1 MLLSFSR
8 GKDAIAAY
16 LALRADG
23 IDVIPY
29 HLYLVPGLEFVAES
43 LAYYE
48 KVFGVRI
55 INMPHPS
62 LYRWLN
68 NAVFQPPERLSA
80 IEAAELP
87 EFDYEDV
94 RRVCCED
101 YGLDADTWAC
111 SGVRACD
118 SPQRRISFTR
128 NGPLNQTLR
137 KASVVWDWRKA
148 EVLTQ
153 IEAAGI
159 KLPVDYEL
167 WNRSFDGLGYRFLA
181 PLKERLPRDYEK
193 VLEWFPLADLEIFRH
208 ERLR

>member
-43 LAYYE
+43 LAYFE

-68 NAVFQPPERLSA
+68 NDVFQPPERLSA

-111 SGVRACD
+111 NGVRACD

-128 NGPLNQTLR
+128 NGPLNQKLR

-167 WNRSFDGLGYRFLA
+167 WNRSFDGLDYRFLA